1 MQTPAGIKNAMSAI
15 THGVYVLGVHT
26 PEKDNL
32 MTAAWLCQVSSAP
45 PTLAVAVSSK
55 HLTTQLISQAGGFA
69 VSVLSEE
76 QRETALRN
84 GRISGRVR
92 YKRRKRI
99 GDEKSPMVYA
109 LKLKSGEAK
118 IYSIETLAREIESI
132 GSLSVEDVSHVMK
145 SFVRAMKKVL
155 VAGDKVKVDGLGIFY
170 TTLTCPGVEQEKD
183 CTVKNISRV
192 NLRFKVDNSL
202 RLANDSTA
210 TTRGGENNVSFELYT
225 EKKAASEG
233 EGGGSGSEE
242 PGKGEGGSGGGVT
255 PDPSI

>member
-84 GRISGRVR
+84 GS
-92 YKRRKRI
+92 
-99 GDEKSPMVYA
+99 
-109 LKLKSGEAK
+109 
-118 IYSIETLAREIESI
+118 LA
-132 GSLSVEDVSHVMK
+132 G
-145 SFVRAMKKVL
+145 
-155 VAGDKVKVDGLGIFY
+155 
-170 TTLTCPGVEQEKD
+170 
-183 CTVKNISRV
+183 
-192 NLRFKVDNSL
+192 
-202 RLANDSTA
+202 TA
-210 TTRGGENNVSFELYT
+210 TSFWTRPQCPERR
-225 EKKAASEG
+225 A
-233 EGGGSGSEE
+233 
-242 PGKGEGGSGGGVT
+242 T
-255 PDPSI
+255 PWWLKPWPIWSAN

>member
-84 GRISGRVR
+84 GRISGR
-92 YKRRKRI
+92 
-99 GDEKSPMVYA
+99 DCD
-109 LKLKSGEAK
+109 KLLDTPTVPGE
-118 IYSIETLAREIESI
+118 T
-132 GSLSVEDVSHVMK
+132 GHP
-145 SFVRAMKKVL
+145 L
-155 VAGDKVKVDGLGIFY
+155 VAKALAYLECELTDSLAAGDHVVFLGQVVRGERY
-170 TTLTCPGVEQEKD
+170 PGEP
-183 CTVKNISRV
+183 
-192 NLRFKVDNSL
+192 L
-202 RLANDSTA
+202 
-210 TTRGGENNVSFELYT
+210 LYR
-225 EKKAASEG
+225 
-233 EGGGSGSEE
+233 E
-242 PGKGEGGSGGGVT
+242 PEFFG
-255 PDPSI
+255 

>member
-1 MQTPAGIKNAMSAI
+1 MATV
-15 THGVYVLGVHT
+15 TV
-26 PEKDNL
+26 
-32 MTAAWLCQVSSAP
+32 
-45 PTLAVAVSSK
+45 
-55 HLTTQLISQAGGFA
+55 
-69 VSVLSEE
+69 
-76 QRETALRN
+76 
-84 GRISGRVR
+84 VR

-192 NLRFKVDNSL
+192 NLRFKVIPRRRPL
-202 RLANDSTA
+202 PK
-210 TTRGGENNVSFELYT
+210 
-225 EKKAASEG
+225 EKEVAPVPRSPARERAVPVAG
-233 EGGGSGSEE
+233 
-242 PGKGEGGSGGGVT
+242 
-255 PDPSI
+255 

>member
-1 MQTPAGIKNAMSAI
+1 MATV
-15 THGVYVLGVHT
+15 TV
-26 PEKDNL
+26 
-32 MTAAWLCQVSSAP
+32 
-45 PTLAVAVSSK
+45 
-55 HLTTQLISQAGGFA
+55 
-69 VSVLSEE
+69 
-76 QRETALRN
+76 
-84 GRISGRVR
+84 VR

-132 GSLSVEDVSHVMK
+132 GSLSVEDVSQ
-145 SFVRAMKKVL
+145 VL

-225 EKKAASEG
+225 EKKAVSEG

>member
-1 MQTPAGIKNAMSAI
+1 
-15 THGVYVLGVHT
+15 
-26 PEKDNL
+26 
-32 MTAAWLCQVSSAP
+32 
-45 PTLAVAVSSK
+45 
-55 HLTTQLISQAGGFA
+55 
-69 VSVLSEE
+69 
-76 QRETALRN
+76 
-84 GRISGRVR
+84 
-92 YKRRKRI
+92 
-99 GDEKSPMVYA
+99 
-109 LKLKSGEAK
+109 
-118 IYSIETLAREIESI
+118 
-132 GSLSVEDVSHVMK
+132 MK

-225 EKKAASEG
+225 EKKAVSEG